1 MPLDHVHDLACNDK
15 YVHGPEAVV
24 SYKEHK
30 IDTIEDLNKEE
41 NVGSG
46 APPPPKNEE
55 SART

>member
-46 APPPPKNEE
+46 VAGP
-55 SART
+55 T